1 MNTLVKTGV
10 AAALALGATGAFAL
24 GVPSTGSSDLVL
36 VVQNAATPANVYL
49 LDTQI
54 DLNTIFP
61 SGSFVPSASLSTAL
75 AGINDAID
83 ASPALQ
89 TFLAANPAAGDDWE
103 LVGGA
108 YNINNAGNASPVNS
122 NTKTAGNAKGVFT
135 SLQPST
141 NIAGLSLSG
150 LQTYLGQMN
159 NDIGSGGGMAVLQTT
174 TESTAG
180 SFNVVND
187 GSKGGIFSGAYD
199 LASLGS
205 SQAIYGL
212 TGNNGTGTPQS
223 YILGT
228 ATLDTSGNLTITG
241 NAPAVPLP
249 AAVWLFGSG
258 VLGLVGVSRRRKAA
272 AATGVG

>member
-36 VVQNAATPANVYL
+36 VVQNTTTPTSVYL
-49 LDTQI
+49 LDTGI
-54 DLNTIFP
+54 SLDTIFP

-75 AGINDAID
+75 AGINQVID
-83 ASPALQ
+83 ASPTLQ
-89 TFLAANPAAGDDWE
+89 GFLSTNPASGDAWE
-103 LVGGA
+103 LVGGDF
-108 YNINNAGNASPVNS
+108 NENGPGNGSPVNS

-150 LQTYLGQMN
+150 FQTYLGQMN

-180 SFNVVND
+180 SFSVTND

-199 LASLGS
+199 LASLGN
-205 SQAIYGL
+205 SQTIYAL

-223 YILGT
+223 YILGK
-228 ATLDTSGNLTITG
+228 ATLDTSGNLTISG
-241 NAPAVPLP
+241 NAPVPLP

-272 AATGVG
+272 AASSVG

>member
-36 VVQNAATPANVYL
+36 VVQNTATPTNVYL
-49 LDTQI
+49 LDTGI
-54 DLNTIFP
+54 NLNTIFP
-61 SGSFVPSASLSTAL
+61 TGSLVSGASLSTAI

-83 ASPALQ
+83 ASPAL
-89 TFLAANPAAGDDWE
+89 TSFLATNPASGDAWE

-108 YNINNAGNASPVNS
+108 FNINGPGNAAPVNS

-135 SLQPST
+135 SLQPSL
-141 NIAGLSLSG
+141 NISGLGLSG
-150 LQTYLGQMN
+150 FQTYLGEIN

-180 SFNVVND
+180 SFSVTND
-187 GSKGGIFSGAYD
+187 GSKGIFPGAYD

-205 SQAIYGL
+205 SQSIYAL

-223 YILGT
+223 YILGS

-272 AATGVG
+272 AATGAG